1 MHYLMKTV
9 VLGLTVFALGGC
21 ATPQKKEADFS
32 KLQKGMGMME
42 MSNALCGGSLL
53 GCPTPSDH
61 AMLTS
66 PPGRKMRYEH
76 VGTLVT
82 THINGNEMLS
92 DIQPDKNAA
101 KYFRLDSK
109 MNN

>member
-1 MHYLMKTV
+1 MRNLMKMV
-9 VLGLTVFALGGC
+9 VLGLIVFALGGC
-21 ATPQKKEADFS
+21 ATPQKNEADLS

-42 MSNALCGGSLL
+42 MSNALCGGSLS
-53 GCPTPSDH
+53 GCPTPSDFV
-61 AMLTS
+61 MLTS

-82 THINGNEMLS
+82 SHINGNEVLS

-101 KYFRLDSK
+101 KYFRLDPK
-109 MNN
+109 